1 MREVRDIGGGEC
13 ALGNSHRKAA
23 QNGGEDWRMWT
34 LRDGERDVGNDGET
48 GEDARPALAISES
61 GEDERNG
68 GSTSERSETPVRL
81 RLSLSPLFDSRIH
94 GTRSG
99 VDSR

>member
-1 MREVRDIGGGEC
+1 MRCWGGEC

-23 QNGGEDWRMWT
+23 RNGGEDWRMWT

-48 GEDARPALAISES
+48 GEDTRPALAISES

-68 GSTSERSETPVRL
+68 GSTTRSTGSMAKL
-81 RLSLSPLFDSRIH
+81 NLLSPPPSQKQALINNK
-94 GTRSG
+94 RS
-99 VDSR
+99 